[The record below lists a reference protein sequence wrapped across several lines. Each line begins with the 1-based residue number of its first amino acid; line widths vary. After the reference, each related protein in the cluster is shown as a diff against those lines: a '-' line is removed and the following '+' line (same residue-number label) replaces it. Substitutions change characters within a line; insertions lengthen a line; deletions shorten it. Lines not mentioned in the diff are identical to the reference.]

1 MATVLRPE
9 NVATIYLVWGL
20 LYKGV
25 KLMNK
30 KLDANQDAT
39 IEAINTK
46 LSTLEKNQKD
56 SIEALQKEVLRLQI
70 LDGIDSNRLS
80 TSEVLFFFDR
90 YKALGGNS
98 FVEERVK
105 QYVKGEC
112 NANGICKASDGH
124 SSDLYRTS
132 TNHSTNR

>member
-1 MATVLRPE
+1 MAMILRPE
-9 NVATIYLVWGL
+9 NVATIALVWGL

-25 KLMNK
+25 KLVNK

-46 LSTLEKNQKD
+46 LNALEKNQKE
-56 SIEALQKEVLRLQI
+56 SIETLQKDVLRLQI
-70 LDGIDSNRLS
+70 LDGIDSKRLS

-98 FVEERVK
+98 FVDERVK
-105 QYVKGEC
+105 QYTKGE
-112 NANGICKASDGH
+112 
-124 SSDLYRTS
+124 
-132 TNHSTNR
+132 

>member
-1 MATVLRPE
+1 MVSIEELIKEAGQFVAMILRPE
-9 NVATIYLVWGL
+9 NVATIALVWGL

-30 KLDANQDAT
+30 KLDANQNAT

-46 LSTLEKNQKD
+46 LNSLEKNQKE
-56 SIEALQKEVLRLQI
+56 SIETLQKDVLRLQI
-70 LDGIDSNRLS
+70 LDGIDSKRLS

-98 FVEERVK
+98 FVDERVK
-105 QYVKGEC
+105 QYVKGE
-112 NANGICKASDGH
+112 
-124 SSDLYRTS
+124 
-132 TNHSTNR
+132 

>member
-1 MATVLRPE
+1 MAMILRPE
-9 NVATIYLVWGL
+9 NVATIALVWGL

-46 LSTLEKNQKD
+46 LNTLEKNQKE
-56 SIEALQKEVLRLQI
+56 SIETLQKDVLRLQI

-98 FVEERVK
+98 FVDERVK
-105 QYVKGEC
+105 QYVKGE
-112 NANGICKASDGH
+112 
-124 SSDLYRTS
+124 
-132 TNHSTNR
+132 

>member
-1 MATVLRPE
+1 MVSIEELIKEAGRFVAMILRPE
-9 NVATIYLVWGL
+9 NVATIALVWGL

-25 KLMNK
+25 KLVSK

-46 LSTLEKNQKD
+46 LSTLEKNQKE
-56 SIEALQKEVLRLQI
+56 SIETLQKDVLRLQI

-98 FVEERVK
+98 FVDERVK
-105 QYVKGEC
+105 QYVKGE
-112 NANGICKASDGH
+112 
-124 SSDLYRTS
+124 
-132 TNHSTNR
+132 

>member
-1 MATVLRPE
+1 MVSIEELIKEAGRFVAMILRPE
-9 NVATIYLVWGL
+9 NVATIALVWGL

-46 LSTLEKNQKD
+46 LSTLEKNQKE
-56 SIEALQKEVLRLQI
+56 SIETLQKDVLRLQI

-98 FVEERVK
+98 FVDERVK
-105 QYVKGEC
+105 QYVKGE
-112 NANGICKASDGH
+112 
-124 SSDLYRTS
+124 
-132 TNHSTNR
+132 

>member
-1 MATVLRPE
+1 MAMILRPE
-9 NVATIYLVWGL
+9 NVATIALVWGL

-30 KLDANQDAT
+30 KLDVNQDAT

-46 LSTLEKNQKD
+46 LSTLEKNQKE
-56 SIEALQKEVLRLQI
+56 SIETLQKDVLRLQI

-98 FVEERVK
+98 FVDERVK
-105 QYVKGEC
+105 KYVKGE
-112 NANGICKASDGH
+112 
-124 SSDLYRTS
+124 
-132 TNHSTNR
+132 

>member
-1 MATVLRPE
+1 MAMILRPE
-9 NVATIYLVWGL
+9 NVATLALVWGL

-46 LSTLEKNQKD
+46 LNSLEKNQKE
-56 SIEALQKEVLRLQI
+56 SIETLQKDVLRLQI

-80 TSEVLFFFDR
+80 VSEVLFFFDR

-98 FVEERVK
+98 FVDERVK
-105 QYVKGEC
+105 QYVKGE
-112 NANGICKASDGH
+112 
-124 SSDLYRTS
+124 
-132 TNHSTNR
+132 

>member
-1 MATVLRPE
+1 MPIILRPE
-9 NVATIYLVWGL
+9 NVATIALVWGL

-56 SIEALQKEVLRLQI
+56 SIEALQKEILRLQI

-105 QYVKGEC
+105 QYVKGE
-112 NANGICKASDGH
+112 
-124 SSDLYRTS
+124 
-132 TNHSTNR
+132 

>member
-1 MATVLRPE
+1 MAMILRPE
-9 NVATIYLVWGL
+9 NVATITLVWGL

-46 LSTLEKNQKD
+46 LDTLEKNQKD
-56 SIEALQKEVLRLQI
+56 SIETLQKDVLRLQL

-98 FVEERVK
+98 FVDERVK
-105 QYVKGEC
+105 QYVKGE
-112 NANGICKASDGH
+112 
-124 SSDLYRTS
+124 
-132 TNHSTNR
+132 

>member
-1 MATVLRPE
+1 MAMILRPE
-9 NVATIYLVWGL
+9 NVATIALVWGL

-30 KLDANQDAT
+30 KLDANQNAT

-46 LSTLEKNQKD
+46 LSTLEKNQKE
-56 SIEALQKEVLRLQI
+56 SIETLQKDVLRLQI

-80 TSEVLFFFDR
+80 ASEVLFFFDR

-98 FVEERVK
+98 FVDDRVK
-105 QYVKGEC
+105 QYVKGE
-112 NANGICKASDGH
+112 
-124 SSDLYRTS
+124 
-132 TNHSTNR
+132 

>member
-1 MATVLRPE
+1 MAMILRPE
-9 NVATIYLVWGL
+9 NVATITLVWGL

-46 LSTLEKNQKD
+46 LSTLEKNQKE
-56 SIEALQKEVLRLQI
+56 SIETLQKDVLRLQI

-98 FVEERVK
+98 FVDERVK
-105 QYVKGEC
+105 KYVKGE
-112 NANGICKASDGH
+112 
-124 SSDLYRTS
+124 
-132 TNHSTNR
+132 

>member
-1 MATVLRPE
+1 MVSIEELIKEAGQFVAMILRPE
-9 NVATIYLVWGL
+9 NVATIALVWGL

-56 SIEALQKEVLRLQI
+56 SIETLQKDVLRLQI
-70 LDGIDSNRLS
+70 LDGIDSKRLS
-80 TSEVLFFFDR
+80 PSEVLFFFDR

-98 FVEERVK
+98 FVDDRVK
-105 QYVKGEC
+105 QYVKGE
-112 NANGICKASDGH
+112 
-124 SSDLYRTS
+124 
-132 TNHSTNR
+132 

>member
-1 MATVLRPE
+1 MAMILRPE
-9 NVATIYLVWGL
+9 NVATIALVWGL
-20 LYKGV
+20 LYKGI
-25 KLMNK
+25 KLVNK

-46 LSTLEKNQKD
+46 LSTLEKNQKE
-56 SIEALQKEVLRLQI
+56 SIETLQKDVLRLQI

-98 FVEERVK
+98 FVDDRVK
-105 QYVKGEC
+105 QYVKGE
-112 NANGICKASDGH
+112 
-124 SSDLYRTS
+124 
-132 TNHSTNR
+132 

>member
-1 MATVLRPE
+1 MAMILRPE
-9 NVATIYLVWGL
+9 NVATIALVWGL

-46 LSTLEKNQKD
+46 LSTLEKNQKE
-56 SIEALQKEVLRLQI
+56 SIETLQKDVLRLQI

-98 FVEERVK
+98 FVDERVK
-105 QYVKGEC
+105 QYVKGE
-112 NANGICKASDGH
+112 
-124 SSDLYRTS
+124 
-132 TNHSTNR
+132 

>member
-1 MATVLRPE
+1 MAMILRPD
-9 NVATIYLVWGL
+9 NVATIALVWGL

-46 LSTLEKNQKD
+46 LSTLEKNQKE
-56 SIEALQKEVLRLQI
+56 SIETLQKDVLRLQI

-98 FVEERVK
+98 FVDERVK
-105 QYVKGEC
+105 QYVKGE
-112 NANGICKASDGH
+112 
-124 SSDLYRTS
+124 
-132 TNHSTNR
+132 

>member
-1 MATVLRPE
+1 
-9 NVATIYLVWGL
+9 
-20 LYKGV
+20 
-25 KLMNK
+25 MNK

-56 SIEALQKEVLRLQI
+56 SIEALQKDVLRLQI
-70 LDGIDSNRLS
+70 LEGIDSNRLS

-105 QYVKGEC
+105 QYVKGE
-112 NANGICKASDGH
+112 
-124 SSDLYRTS
+124 
-132 TNHSTNR
+132 

>member
-1 MATVLRPE
+1 MTTALRPE
-9 NVATIYLVWGL
+9 NVATIALVWGL

-25 KLMNK
+25 KLVNK

-46 LSTLEKNQKD
+46 LDTLEKNQKE
-56 SIEALQKEVLRLQI
+56 SIEALQKDVLRLQI
-70 LDGIDSNRLS
+70 LYGIDFNRLS
-80 TSEVLFFFDR
+80 ASEVLFFFDR

-105 QYVKGEC
+105 QYVKGE
-112 NANGICKASDGH
+112 
-124 SSDLYRTS
+124 
-132 TNHSTNR
+132 

>member
-1 MATVLRPE
+1 MAMILRPE
-9 NVATIYLVWGL
+9 NVATITLVWGL

-46 LSTLEKNQKD
+46 LDTLEKNQKD
-56 SIEALQKEVLRLQI
+56 SIETLQKDVLRLQI

-98 FVEERVK
+98 FVDDRVK
-105 QYVKGEC
+105 QYVKGE
-112 NANGICKASDGH
+112 
-124 SSDLYRTS
+124 
-132 TNHSTNR
+132 

>member
-1 MATVLRPE
+1 MVSIEELIEVVGRLVATALRPE
-9 NVATIYLVWGL
+9 NVATITLVWGL

-46 LSTLEKNQKD
+46 LNTLEKNQKD
-56 SIEALQKEVLRLQI
+56 SIETLQKDVLRLQI
-70 LDGIDSNRLS
+70 LDGIDSKRLS
-80 TSEVLFFFDR
+80 PSEVLFFFDR

-105 QYVKGEC
+105 QYVKGE
-112 NANGICKASDGH
+112 
-124 SSDLYRTS
+124 
-132 TNHSTNR
+132 

>member
-1 MATVLRPE
+1 MVSIEELIEIVGRLVATALRPE
-9 NVATIYLVWGL
+9 NVATIALVWGL

-46 LSTLEKNQKD
+46 LDTLEKNQKD
-56 SIEALQKEVLRLQI
+56 SIETLQKDVLRLQI

-98 FVEERVK
+98 FVDERVK
-105 QYVKGEC
+105 KYVKVE
-112 NANGICKASDGH
+112 
-124 SSDLYRTS
+124 
-132 TNHSTNR
+132 

>member
-1 MATVLRPE
+1 MVSIEELIKEAGRFVAMILRPE
-9 NVATIYLVWGL
+9 NVATIALVWGL

-30 KLDANQDAT
+30 KLDANQNAT

-46 LSTLEKNQKD
+46 LNSLEKNQKE
-56 SIEALQKEVLRLQI
+56 SIETLQKDVLRLQI

-80 TSEVLFFFDR
+80 ASEVLFFFDR

-98 FVEERVK
+98 FVDERVK
-105 QYVKGEC
+105 QYVKGE
-112 NANGICKASDGH
+112 
-124 SSDLYRTS
+124 
-132 TNHSTNR
+132 

>member
-1 MATVLRPE
+1 MPIILRPE
-9 NVATIYLVWGL
+9 NVGTIALVWGL

-105 QYVKGEC
+105 QYVKGE
-112 NANGICKASDGH
+112 
-124 SSDLYRTS
+124 
-132 TNHSTNR
+132 

>member
-1 MATVLRPE
+1 MVSIEELIKEAGRFVAMILRPE
-9 NVATIYLVWGL
+9 NVATIALVWGL

-25 KLMNK
+25 KLVNK

-46 LSTLEKNQKD
+46 LSTLEKNQKE
-56 SIEALQKEVLRLQI
+56 SIETLQKDVLRLQI

-98 FVEERVK
+98 FVDERVK
-105 QYVKGEC
+105 KYVKGE
-112 NANGICKASDGH
+112 
-124 SSDLYRTS
+124 
-132 TNHSTNR
+132 